1 MGDEIAQR
9 HFEADD
15 FSRFRQLLNEETDH
29 IARLFAKDG
38 FSIRGDV
45 VGFEL
50 EAWIVDNQGQ
60 PLPINQELISSLDNP
75 LVVPELS
82 QFNVELN
89 GSPSALTGK
98 VFSRMLDELQAT
110 WRFCQQAAEAKDCN
124 LVQIGILPTIRPDLL
139 NANYMTDM
147 LRYRAMNDRVISL
160 RDGKPLPID
169 INGREALQLL
179 HDDVMLEAATTS
191 FQIHL
196 QCKPDKAVRDFN
208 AALVASAPMV
218 AISANAPYLF
228 GRNLWAE
235 TRIPLFEQAVNI
247 GERHKSRVN
256 FGTGYIKQ
264 SLLEIFEENKD
275 QHSIMLPFVQAEP
288 LHKYAHLRFQN
299 GTIWRWNRPLI
310 GFDYDGQP
318 HLRIEHRTVPAG
330 PTIRDCVA
338 NCAMF
343 VGALRGLVDGK
354 EPIEDQ
360 ISFEDARLNFYEAA
374 RYGLDAS
381 ITWVDG
387 KLMTVREL
395 VLEELLPAAH
405 DAFLDCNLPQEE
417 IDEHLGII
425 EGRVISGQNGSVWQ
439 RKWIDKNG
447 PDFPAL
453 TLAYLE
459 RQESDIPVHK
469 WELV

>member
-15 FSRFRQLLNEETDH
+15 FSRFRRLLNEETDH
-29 IARLFAKDG
+29 ISRLFSKSG

-50 EAWIVDNQGQ
+50 EAWIIDSEGN
-60 PLPINQELISSLDNP
+60 PLPINEQLIDSFDNP

-82 QFNVELN
+82 QFNVEFN
-89 GSPSALTGK
+89 GSPTTLTGK
-98 VFSRMLDELQAT
+98 VFSRMGDELQST
-110 WRFCQQAAEAKDCN
+110 WSSCQQVARENDCR
-124 LVQIGILPTIRPDLL
+124 LVQIGILPTIRPEQL
-139 NANYMTDM
+139 NSENMTDM

-160 RDGKPLPID
+160 RDGEPLHID
-169 INGREALQLL
+169 INGREGLKLL

-196 QCKPDKAVRDFN
+196 QCKPEKAMRDFN

-218 AISANAPYLF
+218 ALSANAPYLF

-247 GERHKSRVN
+247 GNRHNSRVN
-256 FGTGYIKQ
+256 FGTGYIES
-264 SLLEIFEENKD
+264 SLLEIFQENKEV
-275 QHSIMLPFVQAEP
+275 HTILLPFVQPEP

-318 HLRIEHRTVPAG
+318 HLRIEHRTVPSG

-343 VGALRGLVDGK
+343 VGVVRGLVEGRD
-354 EPIEDQ
+354 PIEEY
-360 ISFEDARLNFYEAA
+360 ISFEDAKVNFYEAA
-374 RYGLDAS
+374 RYGLDAQ
-381 ITWVDG
+381 ITWIDG
-387 KLMTVREL
+387 KLFSVREL
-395 VLEELLPAAH
+395 VLEELLPAAKAALL
-405 DAFLDCNLPQEE
+405 DAKVPQEE
-417 IDEHLGII
+417 IDDHLGII
-425 EGRVISGQNGSVWQ
+425 EARVESGQNGSVWQ
-439 RKWIDKNG
+439 RNWIEKNG
-447 PDFPAL
+447 RDFSAL
-453 TLAYLE
+453 TNAYVE
-459 RQESDIPVHK
+459 RQESNLPVHQ
-469 WELV
+469 WDLN